1 MVDCSVTAGLPP
13 ARMAISLSLVGETL
27 TVLSPSSASGVAGI
41 GESITASFSAVAVA
55 VGIFSPVAGMGM
67 ASASLVPAK

>member
-1 MVDCSVTAGLPP
+1 MVVCSTTAEPP
-13 ARMAISLSLVGETL
+13 ARMAISLSLVGETS

-41 GESITASFSAVAVA
+41 GASSTASFSAVAIA
-55 VGIFSPVAGMGM
+55 VGIFSPVAGTGI

>member
-13 ARMAISLSLVGETL
+13 ARMAISLSLVGETS

-41 GESITASFSAVAVA
+41 GESITASFSAVAIA